1 VSRVSAAT
9 TDFGAFEA
17 QFESPAKVDATR
29 GHRRIVGWVGAAVVS
44 IALWGGIAAG
54 IDALVHIH
62 G

>member
-9 TDFGAFEA
+9 TDFEAFEA
-17 QFESPAKVDATR
+17 QFDSSATIDARR
-29 GHRRIVGWVGAAVVS
+29 GRRRVVGWVGAALVS